1 MLILCL
7 TIQLDD
13 CGSCGA
19 ESRRK
24 PEGRHHALGSYLRM
38 TILRLGGFTDLTC
51 MQQENRM
58 CIGNKKIY
66 HLEAWVVKVMSLY
79 KVSLH
84 QSVIILL
91 LIGLGNSNSFWGS
104 NLVILTTSFNFAL
117 LSLHLLYYL
126 PPRNFEQHGAN
137 VIVIGE
143 DF

>member
-1 MLILCL
+1 MLVLCL

-13 CGSCGA
+13 RGSCGA

-24 PEGRHHALGSYLRM
+24 PKSRHHALGSHLRM
-38 TILRLGGFTDLTC
+38 LILRLGGFTDLTC

-84 QSVIILL
+84 QSLRYIPVIDWF
-91 LIGLGNSNSFWGS
+91 GK
-104 NLVILTTSFNFAL
+104 
-117 LSLHLLYYL
+117 
-126 PPRNFEQHGAN
+126 
-137 VIVIGE
+137 
-143 DF
+143 